1 MMRQVTDLVA
11 AISSMPM
18 PAGVLE
24 LDGTIVAINRAA
36 EALVGRPAADLVGRR
51 LTPGTEPVWAELLAG
66 LREGRV
72 GAHDIELAT
81 PAGPCAVE
89 YQLSLATHEGREVV
103 LAWGMDISRHVQ
115 GLDVDSTRRLEALG
129 LVAGAIAHDFN
140 NQLVSVL
147 AEATVAREDPSLPEG
162 VRQALRNIEA
172 AATRMAQL
180 NRQLLAYAGRGR
192 FVTEQLDPDELVRGA
207 REQLARIVRLDAE
220 LVVSPGAGKAVVL
233 ADRTLLAQVL
243 VNLAA
248 NASEALGAD
257 GGRITVSSSL
267 VQRDTTAWWQLEVA
281 DNGAGIEPAT
291 LPRIFDPFFS
301 TKRGRHGLGLSAV
314 HGIVRRLG
322 GDIEVDSRPGKGA
335 RFRVRLPI
343 VAGTPAP
350 RARQPSEKPALRT
363 TLTGVRVLV
372 ADDEPSVRSTVRR
385 LLERRG
391 ATVVVAADGAEA
403 ERYLLDGSYAL
414 VVFDVMMPGRT
425 GYELVPIARQLQP
438 TAAILLMSGYSD
450 QARAPRPEDEPDV
463 FLEKPFSAKT
473 LDAAIDDLLAR
484 RAGESPRV

>member
-1 MMRQVTDLVA
+1 M
-11 AISSMPM
+11 
-18 PAGVLE
+18 
-24 LDGTIVAINRAA
+24 
-36 EALVGRPAADLVGRR
+36 
-51 LTPGTEPVWAELLAG
+51 
-66 LREGRV
+66 
-72 GAHDIELAT
+72 
-81 PAGPCAVE
+81 
-89 YQLSLATHEGREVV
+89 
-103 LAWGMDISRHVQ
+103 
-115 GLDVDSTRRLEALG
+115 
-129 LVAGAIAHDFN
+129 
-140 NQLVSVL
+140 L
-147 AEATVAREDPSLPEG
+147 AEASVAREDPSLPEG
-162 VRQALRNIEA
+162 ARQALRNIEA

-257 GGRITVSSSL
+257 GGRITVSTSL

-281 DNGAGIEPAT
+281 DSGAGIEPAT

-343 VAGTPAP
+343 VSGTPAP
-350 RARQPSEKPALRT
+350 RARQPSEKTPALRT
-363 TLTGVRVLV
+363 TLAGVRVLV
-372 ADDEPSVRSTVRR
+372 ADDEPSVRATVRR

-403 ERYLLDGSYAL
+403 ERCLVDGRYAL

-438 TAAILLMSGYSD
+438 GVAVLLMSGYSD
-450 QARAPRPEDEPDV
+450 QSRAPSPEDEPDV